1 MKILKNGIGGVS
13 FSLEKTR
20 EMINGDTRY
29 ESVAATKVEE
39 QLRFIKNRIE
49 DGQKIW
55 KQILDKYKNVGNY
68 PRFLLDEFHSPSLL
82 EPHVTNVLIE
92 HWLYNVPLPLK
103 EDMEDVISLSSVRLT
118 KKLEELL
125 RYNGH
130 SKFE

>member
-1 MKILKNGIGGVS
+1 MKILKSGGGVL

-20 EMINGDTRY
+20 EMIEGDTRY
-29 ESVAATKVEE
+29 ESVAANKIKEH
-39 QLRFIKNRIE
+39 LHYIKNHIE
-49 DGQKIW
+49 DGEKIW

-68 PRFLLDEFHSPSLL
+68 PRFLLEEFHSPSLL
-82 EPHVTNVLIE
+82 ELHITNILIDN
-92 HWLYNVPLPLK
+92 WLYNVPLPSE
-103 EDMEDVISLSSVRLT
+103 EDIKDVISLSSVRLT